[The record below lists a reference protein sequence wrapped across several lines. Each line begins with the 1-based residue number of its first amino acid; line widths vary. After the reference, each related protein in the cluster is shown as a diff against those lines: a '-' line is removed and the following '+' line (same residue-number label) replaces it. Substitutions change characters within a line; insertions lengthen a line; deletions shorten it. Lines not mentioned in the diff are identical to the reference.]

1 MTDEHR
7 DRPGAEPERRLPARR
22 PPSEPVPSRSAE
34 RFTAPRSTRAIAG
47 LTSERAA
54 KIVRQSGDARWVA
67 FLGVTIVALFVIIYY
82 FYEIA
87 GIPVVHPDPRLQ
99 VEESQQA
106 VVAIE
111 RGYNLYQANCARCHG
126 VNGEG
131 GVGPVLNDQ
140 MKLFSHLNEQYLHTV
155 LEVGGR
161 YVCGNPKSVMPVW
174 SQENGGPLNY
184 IQLEDLVAFIR
195 APNTQEY
202 TRRDPELN
210 EPVLNP
216 DGTVQKFKGW
226 RDPEFKPDPAA
237 TAVPDCY
244 LGDGG
249 GGTPAPAES
258 LPPDATVLELG
269 TSGVLA
275 YDKTELTA
283 PAGEA
288 FAIHFN
294 NSDAG
299 QTHDV
304 DIREDDGMTVV
315 QDQATQITGPA
326 EVTYVY
332 EPLEAGT
339 YKFICQVHPIP
350 AMTGT
355 LTVE

>member
-1 MTDEHR
+1 MTDDSR
-7 DRPGAEPERRLPARR
+7 DRPGGEPERRLPARR
-22 PPSEPVPSRSAE
+22 PSSEPVPSRSPD
-34 RFTAPRSTRAIAG
+34 RFTAPRSTRAIGG

-87 GIPVVHPDPRLQ
+87 GIPVVNPQPRLEAQ
-99 VEESQQA
+99 ESAQA
-106 VVAIE
+106 VTAVE

-131 GVGPVLNDQ
+131 REGPVLNDQ
-140 MKLFSHLNEQYLHTV
+140 MKLFAHLNEQYIHTV

-161 YVCGNPKSVMPVW
+161 YVCGNPKSIMPVW

-195 APNTQEY
+195 APNNETF
-202 TRRDPELN
+202 TVRDPELN
-210 EPVLNP
+210 EPVYNE
-216 DGTVQKFKGW
+216 DGTIKTFKGW

-237 TAVPDCY
+237 TPVPDCHS
-244 LGDGG
+244 GTPGG
-249 GGTPAPAES
+249 GGASQAPVPS
-258 LPPDATVLELG
+258 DAPVLELS
-269 TSGVLA
+269 TEGVLA
-275 YDKTELTA
+275 YDKHELSV
-283 PAGEA
+283 EA
-288 FAIHFN
+288 DTQFVIDFN
-294 NSDAG
+294 NQDDG

-304 DIREDDGMTVV
+304 DIRASDGTTVV
-315 QDQATQITGPA
+315 QDQPTVTGPG
-326 EVTYVY
+326 EQEYVY
-332 EPLEAGT
+332 NALEAGSYT
-339 YKFICQVHPIP
+339 FICSVHPIP